1 MKKVMAMNYKQFDN
15 MTEQECKELFESIP
29 ESVKQLLGTSVFN
42 ENDDLDRMLQKILR
56 GGDGN
61 E

>member
-1 MKKVMAMNYKQFDN
+1 MNYKQFDN